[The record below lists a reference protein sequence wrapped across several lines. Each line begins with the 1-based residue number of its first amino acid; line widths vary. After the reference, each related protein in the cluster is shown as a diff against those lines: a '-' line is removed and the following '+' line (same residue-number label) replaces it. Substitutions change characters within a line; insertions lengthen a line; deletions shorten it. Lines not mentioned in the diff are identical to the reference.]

1 MDALA
6 LCAKAA
12 LAVMLIVAGGAKLAD
27 QVGFAAVV
35 RLFIPVRAL
44 APAYKHIATAIALA
58 EVILGCASLSFPAAR
73 WINLLVLLAGCAFV
87 VVSVTGLVLHRGKSC
102 SCFGPLSR
110 RKFDVQSVLRSIL
123 IAAFAAVAMVG
134 VSPSSVRLGV
144 TTQALLLIAGAMLLT
159 VSYVA
164 AKVLAAISDVQPRVG
179 AR

>member
-110 RKFDVQSVLRSIL
+110 RKFDVQSVVRSIL